1 MSVREG
7 RSLSLKTYYVY
18 RFWTRDGL
26 EGVYYAYATLP
37 VQGRDSTPTPIG
49 RSFAKHLD
57 SSPVVMDEDQLTELK
72 KKLTAI

>member
-7 RSLSLKTYYVY
+7 RRLSLKTFYLYQ
-18 RFWTRDGL
+18 FWTKDGR

-49 RSFAKHLD
+49 RSFVKLLD
-57 SSPVVMDEDQLTELK
+57 SSPVVMDEDQLAELK
-72 KKLTAI
+72 KKLTAV